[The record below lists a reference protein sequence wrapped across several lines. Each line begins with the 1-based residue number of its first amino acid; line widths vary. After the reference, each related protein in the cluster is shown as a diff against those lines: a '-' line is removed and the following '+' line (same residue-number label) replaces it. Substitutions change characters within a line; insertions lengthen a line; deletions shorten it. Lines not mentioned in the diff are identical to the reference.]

1 MLSTRILAPQSRYD
15 EVVDFLSSTVRSLTV
30 GDSLD
35 PQTQLGP
42 LVSERQRN
50 RVESYI
56 AKGRSEG
63 ARLITGGDRP
73 GHLDRGYF
81 VSPTVFA
88 DVDNNSTIAQEEIFG
103 PVLAVIPYAT
113 EDDAVR
119 LANDSMYGLGG
130 SVWSA
135 DTDRATA
142 VARRV
147 RTGSIGVNSYVNDP
161 GSPFGG
167 VKASGMG
174 REMGPEA
181 LDAYLEYKSVYLP
194 A

>member
-1 MLSTRILAPQSRYD
+1 
-15 EVVDFLSSTVRSLTV
+15 V
-30 GDSLD
+30 
-35 PQTQLGP
+35 
-42 LVSERQRN
+42 
-50 RVESYI
+50 
-56 AKGRSEG
+56 
-63 ARLITGGDRP
+63 
-73 GHLDRGYF
+73 
-81 VSPTVFA
+81 
-88 DVDNNSTIAQEEIFG
+88 
-103 PVLAVIPYAT
+103 
-113 EDDAVR
+113 
-119 LANDSMYGLGG
+119 LGG